1 MNTGTTWYY
10 LEDSRQVGPYTREEL
25 ETLFE
30 RGAILADTLVWTK
43 DRSWAPMGGIAEASP
58 EATPGK
64 QRRAW
69 ILLITAALFCG
80 GLSYQAEF
88 PVPSSAKDNSALL
101 VSPEVSNEVTENS
114 DAASLPTQEEELPM
128 EEELPRPASAGNQ
141 LVQEYWRAIAHSKVI
156 GRYEYYLRR
165 SPSGSFAAGAAER
178 IKDLSSEALTEKPK
192 AKPRKKAETVAKD
205 SSRLKKARPDPA
217 SAAVAKKIDGR
228 CWSRNMEAC
237 RERCRSGEKLACQ
250 KLVRLGD

>member
-1 MNTGTTWYY
+1 MDTGATWYY
-10 LEDSRQVGPYTREEL
+10 LEDSRQVGPYTKEEL
-25 ETLFE
+25 ESLFE

-43 DRSWAPMGGIAEASP
+43 HRSWTPMGGIAEESP
-58 EATPGK
+58 TATPGK
-64 QRRAW
+64 QRRTWMLVVA
-69 ILLITAALFCG
+69 AALFCG
-80 GLSYQAEF
+80 GLTYQAEF
-88 PVPSSAKDNSALL
+88 PSPSRAKDNAALL
-101 VSPEVSNEVTENS
+101 VSPDVSDDVTESSTENS
-114 DAASLPTQEEELPM
+114 DAATPPAQEEEPPPL
-128 EEELPRPASAGNQ
+128 SAGNQ

-178 IKDLSSEALTEKPK
+178 IRDLSSEVLTEKPK
-192 AKPRKKAETVAKD
+192 AKPKKKTEAVAKD
-205 SSRLKKARPDPA
+205 SSRPKKARPDPA
-217 SAAVAKKIDGR
+217 STAVAKKNDAR